1 MDNDVEQLI
10 KTCTRC
16 QTISKPIKQTPVMM
30 TNLPIEPWETIAA
43 DFYGDLPTGEKLL
56 VITDLYSKFP
66 IIEVLRSTKLQTV
79 GERFDDLFSLFGF
92 SKKILTDN
100 GPPWDSY
107 DFKRFLEQRNIK
119 HELSIPLSPRSNGRV
134 ERFMPSITKTVQHS
148 NDWKQPLHYR
158 NTVHPATNEKPAKL
172 FLNRETNNGIP
183 STQLITAPDFTS
195 VKKYHESYIT
205 KAKLNADKRS
215 ANYKRSL
222 QPGDKVLMKRGKKI
236 KFQST
241 YFDDIFEV
249 KKIQGSMIT
258 VQKDNKQSYKRY

>member
-79 GERFDDLFSLFGF
+79 GERFDNLFSLFGF

-119 HELSIPLSPRSNGRV
+119 H
-134 ERFMPSITKTVQHS
+134 HS